1 MYVREYVDS
10 KPYVQYKRRGDVCYN
25 SSTVWLAGWLVV
37 VVVLPLVEPL
47 VDLAAARNLIRLEL
61 FFSFFFFFKVDRSI
75 ASCYSHFSTVG
86 WIDGCMH
93 ACVPAC
99 TDRIGNRQHATT
111 YIPIAMQLPRK
122 GENIDTVFSPS
133 LKPHPP

>member
-1 MYVREYVDS
+1 MLVYVREYVDS

-61 FFSFFFFFKVDRSI
+61 FFLL
-75 ASCYSHFSTVG
+75 A
-86 WIDGCMH
+86 
-93 ACVPAC
+93 
-99 TDRIGNRQHATT
+99 RIG
-111 YIPIAMQLPRK
+111 
-122 GENIDTVFSPS
+122 
-133 LKPHPP
+133 